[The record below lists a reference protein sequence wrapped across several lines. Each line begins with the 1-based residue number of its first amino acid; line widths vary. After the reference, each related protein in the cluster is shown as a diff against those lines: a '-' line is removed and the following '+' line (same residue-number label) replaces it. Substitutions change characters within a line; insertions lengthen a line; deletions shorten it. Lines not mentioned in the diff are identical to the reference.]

1 MDRKFELGVSN
12 LREAVKKAAPLFRDW
27 RDFQSDVHVMD
38 ELLLGVA
45 DALSRG
51 TGSAEDKVRVAADAL
66 LEHLPGWIRQKGD
79 DENTVEIRKELG
91 GITAH
96 GLHIRAASC
105 AKLCTDELMGMTYDA
120 RHQTAQRLA
129 LAWGWASRVTAHVLE
144 RSSNSD
150 Q

>member
-12 LREAVKKAAPLFRDW
+12 LREAVKKAAPLFKDW
-27 RDFQSDVHVMD
+27 RSFQPDVNVMD

-45 DALSRG
+45 DAFSRG
-51 TGSAEDKVRVAADAL
+51 TGSAEEKVRVAADVL
-66 LEHLPGWIRQKGD
+66 LEHLPGWIKQTGD

-91 GITAH
+91 RVTADS
-96 GLHIRAASC
+96 LHMRAVSC
-105 AKLCTDELMGMTYDA
+105 ARLCTDELMGMTHDA

-129 LAWGWASRVTAHVLE
+129 SAWGWASRVTAHVLE
-144 RSSNSD
+144 RSGNSD